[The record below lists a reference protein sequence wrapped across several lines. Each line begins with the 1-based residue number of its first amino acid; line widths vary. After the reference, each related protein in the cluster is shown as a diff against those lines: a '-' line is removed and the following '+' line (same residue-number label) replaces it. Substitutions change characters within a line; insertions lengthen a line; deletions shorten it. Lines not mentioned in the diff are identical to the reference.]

1 MQRNENMKRNI
12 FKTITSITLI
22 CLIVVNV
29 IPFNAFAA
37 EEVSPRYTNCNSCDV
52 MFSIN
57 SSGVAST
64 DITYTAYSSTFTQA
78 KLSVKIQ
85 KKTLWFFWTTVDIGT
100 SDDVWTGYCT
110 DIYGEIY
117 YDLQL
122 SSTGTYRAIITVE
135 FFGNTGVVD
144 TIEETME
151 DKYS

>member
-1 MQRNENMKRNI
+1 M
-12 FKTITSITLI
+12 SITLI
-22 CLIVVNV
+22 CLIAVNI

-37 EEVSPRYTNCNSCDV
+37 EGVSPRYTNCNSCDI

-85 KKTLWFFWTTVDIGT
+85 KKTLWLFWTTVDIGT

-110 DIYGEIY
+110 DIYGDMY

-122 SSTGTYRAIITVE
+122 TSTGTYRAIITVE
-135 FFGNTGVVD
+135 FFGNTGEVD

>member
-1 MQRNENMKRNI
+1 MKKHL
-12 FKTITSITLI
+12 FKTIMALTLI
-22 CLIVVNV
+22 CVMAVNV
-29 IPFNAFAA
+29 MPFYAFAA
-37 EEVSPRYTNCNSCDV
+37 EGVSPRFTNCHSCDIT
-52 MFSIN
+52 FNIN

-64 DITYTAYSSTFTQA
+64 DVTYMAYGETFTQA

>member
-1 MQRNENMKRNI
+1 MKRNI
-12 FKTITSITLI
+12 FKTIMAVTLI
-22 CLIVVNV
+22 CVMAVNV
-29 IPFNAFAA
+29 MPFYAFAA
-37 EEVSPRYTNCNSCDV
+37 EGISPRYTNCDSCDI

-64 DITYTAYSSTFTQA
+64 DVTYMADRNTFTQA
-78 KLSVKIQ
+78 KMTLKIQ
-85 KKTLWFFWTTVDIGT
+85 KKILWLFWTTVEIPNT
-100 SDDVWTGYCT
+100 SYNEWTGYCT
-110 DIYGEIY
+110 DIAGEIY